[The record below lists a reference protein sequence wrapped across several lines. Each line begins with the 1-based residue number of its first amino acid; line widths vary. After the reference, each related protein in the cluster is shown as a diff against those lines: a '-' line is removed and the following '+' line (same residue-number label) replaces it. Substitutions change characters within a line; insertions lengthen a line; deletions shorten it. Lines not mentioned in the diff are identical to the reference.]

1 MDSDFGGVSDW
12 AANPYQGWFAEGQAF
27 MGYPALAILQQRT
40 EYRAIVETFAQ
51 EMTRKWIKFTSK
63 GDDDK
68 TGKLAQIED
77 EFERLEVRDRF
88 RECAEKDGFLGRSHL
103 FADFGDWEKSEEL
116 KTSIGDGRDQASL
129 QKLKGKKLERLRT
142 IEATWVYPS
151 IYNSTDPLAPDWYKP
166 KSWFVMSKEVHASRL
181 MTFIGRE
188 VPDILKPAYAFGGL
202 SISQMVKPYVD
213 YWLGIRSSAGDIVQ
227 AFSVFVLSTDLSQ
240 TLMEGG
246 DQLFRRA
253 ELFNRVRRNSGLMMI
268 NKDTEDFKNVAA
280 PLAGLHELVAQAQE
294 HMCVRS
300 GTLIETTRGQVP
312 IEDVT
317 VSDRVMTRNGYAPVA
332 WAGITKYTSQF
343 VEIEADGS
351 TIHVTEEHGIWSEGP
366 RQFVPAKNVDHSHF
380 LKKSPAWGNTAD
392 QSLGADAYGASPLR
406 DIIGT
411 PKEAA
416 FYIASFM
423 RRILGLFQME
433 SISTIWTKTQA
444 ITYCPILPFSLV
456 PNTKNSMNR
465 KGLCARLGTNSRNDA
480 SSAMAYFSRLG
491 QIARSIVPTLV
502 VADPIK
508 DSARLMGGLFISKK
522 AEQKNIAANA
532 GIHISRQNQ
541 RYHSFARQNAAARH
555 MQDGV
560 RVRAARFIRV
570 AAEPVYDI
578 SVADGYLPEFYA
590 NGILVHNCSPAK
602 IPLVK
607 LTGISPSGLN
617 ASSDGEMRCFND
629 EVHSRQE
636 LLFRANLMKILG
648 FVQIGLFGEVDPNI
662 GFEFEPLYELSE
674 KEQAEVRKIEAETG
688 QILVDTGAISQ
699 EEERARVA
707 ADPSTPYA
715 GLDPDDMPDLES
727 EEETGL
733 VVRGEK
739 GEGAEDA
746 KRALDRFFAEV
757 VE

>member
-63 GDDDK
+63 GDADN
-68 TGKLAQIED
+68 TEKLAQIED

-88 RECAEKDGFLGRSHL
+88 RECAEKDGFFGRSHL

-268 NKDTEDFKNVAA
+268 SKDDEDFKNVAA

-294 HMCVRS
+294 HM
-300 GTLIETTRGQVP
+300 
-312 IEDVT
+312 
-317 VSDRVMTRNGYAPVA
+317 
-332 WAGITKYTSQF
+332 
-343 VEIEADGS
+343 
-351 TIHVTEEHGIWSEGP
+351 
-366 RQFVPAKNVDHSHF
+366 
-380 LKKSPAWGNTAD
+380 
-392 QSLGADAYGASPLR
+392 
-406 DIIGT
+406 
-411 PKEAA
+411 AA
-416 FYIASFM
+416 
-423 RRILGLFQME
+423 
-433 SISTIWTKTQA
+433 
-444 ITYCPILPFSLV
+444 
-456 PNTKNSMNR
+456 
-465 KGLCARLGTNSRNDA
+465 
-480 SSAMAYFSRLG
+480 
-491 QIARSIVPTLV
+491 
-502 VADPIK
+502 
-508 DSARLMGGLFISKK
+508 
-522 AEQKNIAANA
+522 
-532 GIHISRQNQ
+532 
-541 RYHSFARQNAAARH
+541 
-555 MQDGV
+555 
-560 RVRAARFIRV
+560 
-570 AAEPVYDI
+570 
-578 SVADGYLPEFYA
+578 
-590 NGILVHNCSPAK
+590 PAK

-636 LLFRANLMKILG
+636 SLFRPNLTRILG

-746 KRALDRFFAEV
+746 KRALDRFFAEA

>member
-142 IEATWVYPS
+142 IEAMWVYPS

-268 NKDTEDFKNVAA
+268 SKDDEDFKNVAA

-380 LKKSPAWGNTAD
+380 LKKSPAWGNTA
-392 QSLGADAYGASPLR
+392 
-406 DIIGT
+406 
-411 PKEAA
+411 
-416 FYIASFM
+416 
-423 RRILGLFQME
+423 
-433 SISTIWTKTQA
+433 
-444 ITYCPILPFSLV
+444 
-456 PNTKNSMNR
+456 
-465 KGLCARLGTNSRNDA
+465 
-480 SSAMAYFSRLG
+480 
-491 QIARSIVPTLV
+491 
-502 VADPIK
+502 
-508 DSARLMGGLFISKK
+508 
-522 AEQKNIAANA
+522 
-532 GIHISRQNQ
+532 
-541 RYHSFARQNAAARH
+541 ARH

-636 LLFRANLMKILG
+636 LLFRANLARILG

-688 QILVDTGAISQ
+688 QIMVDTGAISQ

-707 ADPSTPYA
+707 ADPSSPYA

-746 KRALDRFFAEV
+746 KRALDRFFAEGV
-757 VE
+757 